1 MPGEVGC
8 SPGFLLGLLREAP
21 NRRRLI
27 RSLALGNQS
36 GDRRVTSADGTSL
49 SVRTSGSGTPLVLV
63 HGTLDGIGA
72 FSLIELEL
80 AEQYAVWVYDRRG
93 RGGSGDAQDYA
104 FEREVDDLRAVI
116 AETGSTPHVLGH
128 SFGGVVALQAALS
141 GVEMRSLILYEPPLN
156 GKAVT
161 RDHVASIHRAIA
173 EHRLDDA
180 ITTVTRELAGVSD
193 DELHVAMQVPP
204 VREHLREGVRTV
216 PRELE
221 AIRACDW
228 GNLPLTDVPVLT
240 IRGARTGSS
249 IYPTN
254 EQAAALAIDTE
265 IEVLPDQDHLAHT
278 FAPSVFAEVVLDYL
292 DRRSRRAA

>member
-1 MPGEVGC
+1 MGV
-8 SPGFLLGLLREAP
+8 PGFLLDLLREAP
-21 NRRRLI
+21 NRRRLV
-27 RSLALGNQS
+27 RSLALGNRG
-36 GDRRVTSADGTSL
+36 GDRMVTSADGTAL
-49 SVRTSGSGTPLVLV
+49 SVRTSGAGIPLVLV
-63 HGTLDGIGA
+63 HGILDGIGA

-80 AEQYAVWVYDRRG
+80 AEQYQVWVYDRRG
-93 RGGSGDAQDYA
+93 RGGSGDSQEYA
-104 FEREVDDLRAVI
+104 LEREVDDLRAVI
-116 AETGSTPHVLGH
+116 AATGSMPHVLGH
-128 SFGGVVALQAALS
+128 SFGAVIALQAALS

-156 GKAVT
+156 GKVIT
-161 RDHVASIHRAIA
+161 PDHVAAIHRTIA

-180 ITTVTRELAGVSD
+180 IATLTLELAGVSD

-204 VREHLREGVRTV
+204 IREHLREGVRVT

-240 IRGARTGSS
+240 IRGARTGAP

-254 EQAAALAIDTE
+254 EQAAALALDTE
-265 IEVLPDQDHLAHT
+265 IEILPDQDHLAHT

-292 DRRSRRAA
+292 DRRARRAA